1 LYILCTKPPTCV
13 LFRQENSKHLGFE
26 DLQANDFPVFPIE
39 RSITIKKYSVRRK
52 QVPICSA
59 FSLTDYKVQ
68 GATLKIAVLDLKDD
82 PSAKGQDMHR
92 KFCSMLVQ
100 LSRPQSLDGLYL
112 LQKLD
117 MKDLQFRPH
126 DGLLTEMERLHKLE
140 EETTRTWANPSD

>member
-1 LYILCTKPPTCV
+1 M
-13 LFRQENSKHLGFE
+13 
-26 DLQANDFPVFPIE
+26 
-39 RSITIKKYSVRRK
+39 
-52 QVPICSA
+52 
-59 FSLTDYKVQ
+59 Q